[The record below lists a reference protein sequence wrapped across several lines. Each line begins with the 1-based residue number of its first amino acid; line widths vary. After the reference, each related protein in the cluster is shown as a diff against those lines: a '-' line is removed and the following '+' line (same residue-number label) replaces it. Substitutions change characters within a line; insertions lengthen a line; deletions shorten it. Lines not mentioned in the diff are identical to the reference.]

1 MLNNLESAPVRII
14 KPPPPHSFSAARAS
28 ASGPGP
34 SSSSSGGPSVPHQSH
49 PPPAVAQQQAAQ
61 AETATGAPGPAP
73 ASAGPRADQPRMAT
87 IQEDTT
93 SSSDSL
99 VAAPSQ
105 DNEFPEGA
113 VFPLSSGPP
122 STARSFQ
129 DLNEPAPSPGKGERK
144 RLKRQACIDSKE
156 TEC

>member
-1 MLNNLESAPVRII
+1 MPTG
-14 KPPPPHSFSAARAS
+14 
-28 ASGPGP
+28 ASGP
-34 SSSSSGGPSVPHQSH
+34 
-49 PPPAVAQQQAAQ
+49 AL
-61 AETATGAPGPAP
+61 
-73 ASAGPRADQPRMAT
+73 ASAVPRADQPRMAT

-99 VAAPSQ
+99 AGPSLR
-105 DNEFPEGA
+105 DDELPEGG

-129 DLNEPAPSPGKGERK
+129 DLNEPAPSPGRGERR
-144 RLKRQACIDSKE
+144 RLKRQACIDNNKE

>member
-1 MLNNLESAPVRII
+1 M
-14 KPPPPHSFSAARAS
+14 
-28 ASGPGP
+28 
-34 SSSSSGGPSVPHQSH
+34 
-49 PPPAVAQQQAAQ
+49 
-61 AETATGAPGPAP
+61 ATGAPGPTP

-93 SSSDSL
+93 TTSSSTDSL
-99 VAAPSQ
+99 AVPLPQ
-105 DNEFPEGA
+105 DDELPEGA

-129 DLNEPAPSPGKGERK
+129 DLNEPAPSPGRGERK
-144 RLKRQACIDSKE
+144 RLKRQACIDSNKE